1 MIKKAI
7 YGKGL
12 REQLEASQKDKL
24 YQFLLANGTVRGVLL
39 HATKLIN
46 EMQANHETGVWETLI
61 LGYAYLGALL
71 LTTSLKGQERL
82 LLKLSCRGP
91 LVGLEVE
98 ANAFGEVR
106 GYLKVK
112 QLPPMASLACHNK
125 IDLKPFW
132 EDGYLRVIRYLEKAK
147 TPFEGQVELTSGS
160 FALNLAYYLLQSE
173 QTPSSCSL
181 SIHLGKKG
189 EVLGAGGLLIQ
200 ALPGATEATL
210 IDLEKT
216 VEDLPGIGQEF
227 AAGTSAQ
234 AFILSYLAKYCP
246 EVLSER
252 RVEFMCH
259 CSQERFRSY
268 LKALGKEELGRLVAE
283 GPLPLRLTC
292 YNCNTTYEYSQAD
305 LVKALNEMA

>member
-1 MIKKAI
+1 MIKKVI
-7 YGKGL
+7 YGQSL

-24 YQFLLANGTVRGVLL
+24 YQFLLGEGTVRGVLL
-39 HATKLIN
+39 HATKLVN
-46 EMQANHETGVWETLI
+46 EMQANHETGIWETLI

-71 LTTSLKGQERL
+71 LASSLKGQERL
-82 LLKLSCRGP
+82 LFKLSCTGP

-98 ANAFGEVR
+98 ANSFGEVR
-106 GYLKVK
+106 GYLKAR
-112 QLPPMASLACHNK
+112 QLPALGNLTCQNK

-132 EDGYLRVIRYLEKAK
+132 EEGSLRVIRYLEKAK
-147 TPFEGQVELTSGS
+147 APFEGQVELTSGS

-173 QTPSSCSL
+173 QTPSACSL
-181 SIHLGKKG
+181 SIHLGKNG

-200 ALPGATEATL
+200 ALPGATAATL
-210 IDLEKT
+210 KDLEKT
-216 VEDLPGIGQEF
+216 VEELPSIGQEF

-252 RVEFMCH
+252 RVAFMCH
-259 CSQERFRSY
+259 CSQERFKSY
-268 LKALGKEELGRLVAE
+268 LKALGKEELAKLVAE
-283 GPLPLRLTC
+283 GPFPLRLTC

-305 LVKALNEMA
+305 LGKLLNETP